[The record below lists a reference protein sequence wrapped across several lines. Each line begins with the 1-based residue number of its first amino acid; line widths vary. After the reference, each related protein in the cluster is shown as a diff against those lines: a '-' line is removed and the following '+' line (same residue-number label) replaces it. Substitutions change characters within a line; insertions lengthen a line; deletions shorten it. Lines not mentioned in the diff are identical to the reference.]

1 MSAKSS
7 RHIVL
12 AFVLLAT
19 RLSFAQALPPKTV
32 LSVEGYAGQA
42 PVLRINGKSYVE
54 IDALAR
60 ATNGTVSFQTNHI
73 TLSLPAPGAVAA
85 TGQQAP
91 APKLSK
97 PFLRMVIDEMSVLA
111 EWRAGI
117 AAAIQGNGAITE
129 QWADGY
135 KRNADGRLELAATT
149 ASTEPDR
156 SLLAMLR
163 TESSNVH
170 ALSDKYVG
178 LRKSQSFVDQDALA
192 SDALNQQ
199 VESCAQGLTA
209 VATSGQFLD
218 VGACH

>member
-1 MSAKSS
+1 MSAKSC
-7 RHIVL
+7 RYIVL

-19 RLSFAQALPPKTV
+19 RLSFAQAPPPKTV
-32 LSVEGYAGQA
+32 LSVDGYAGEA

-60 ATNGTVSFQTNHI
+60 ATNGTVSFQANRI
-73 TLSLPAPGAVAA
+73 TLSLPAPGAVSAA
-85 TGQQAP
+85 GQVP
-91 APKLSK
+91 PKLSK
-97 PFLRMVIDEMSVLA
+97 EFLRTTIDEMSVLA

-117 AAAIQGNGAITE
+117 AAAIQGNSAITE

-135 KRNADGRLELAATT
+135 KRNADSRLELAATA

-156 SLLAMLR
+156 SLLALLR
-163 TESSNVH
+163 TESNNIH

-199 VESCAQGLTA
+199 VENCARGLAA
-209 VATSGQFLD
+209 VATSGLFAD